1 MVKFYLSEYVV
12 YDNYDSA
19 TSEEEMF
26 TNYIFRVI
34 RLIIENK
41 KNMHPCKHEWE
52 EDEEEKI

>member
-1 MVKFYLSEYVV
+1 
-12 YDNYDSA
+12 
-19 TSEEEMF
+19 MF